1 MSDWRKTNPNN
12 PKIIEITIKNSN
24 NQIAIETLITQVTPI
39 TIIKKTR
46 NPLISIQAKQPEN
59 SNNSTLISLIT
70 LK

>member
-12 PKIIEITIKNSN
+12 PKIIEITLKNSN

-39 TIIKKTR
+39 TIKKTR
-46 NPLISIQAKQPEN
+46 NPLISIQASQPEN
-59 SNNSTLISLIT
+59 SNNSTLISLIA